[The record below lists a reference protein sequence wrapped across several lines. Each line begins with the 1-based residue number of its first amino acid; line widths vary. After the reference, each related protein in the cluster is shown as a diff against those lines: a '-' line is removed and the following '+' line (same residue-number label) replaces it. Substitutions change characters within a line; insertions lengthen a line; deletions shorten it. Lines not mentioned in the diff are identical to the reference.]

1 MLKFIDKLIQLPIQ
15 NKESMAIDSK
25 KMFDLT
31 NLNEML
37 GGDQKAIFQM
47 VKIFLQATPESLAEL
62 NKCYQKED
70 YDGVSKLAH
79 KLKSSVDIFCIN
91 DIKQDIRRL
100 ENNTRDNINIDEVPD
115 QVEKINNTLNL
126 AIEQVKEEKEILH
139 KQLFENENA
148 PKS

>member
-1 MLKFIDKLIQLPIQ
+1 M
-15 NKESMAIDSK
+15 DSK
-25 KMFDLT
+25 KLFDLT

-47 VKIFLQATPESLAEL
+47 IKIFLQATPESLSEL
-62 NKCYQKED
+62 NKCYQKD
-70 YDGVSKLAH
+70 DSDGVSKLAH

-100 ENNTRDNINIDEVPD
+100 ENNTRDNINKDEIPD
-115 QVEKINNTLNL
+115 LVEKINAILNR
-126 AIEQVKEEKEILH
+126 AIEQVKEEREILH

-148 PKS
+148 AKP

>member
-1 MLKFIDKLIQLPIQ
+1 M
-15 NKESMAIDSK
+15 DSK
-25 KMFDLT
+25 RLFDLT

-47 VKIFLQATPESLAEL
+47 IKIFLQATPESLNEL
-62 NKCYQKED
+62 NKCYQKDDSE
-70 YDGVSKLAH
+70 GVSKLAH

-100 ENNTRDNINIDEVPD
+100 ENNTRDNINKDEIPD
-115 QVEKINNTLNL
+115 LVEKINSILNR
-126 AIEQVKEEKEILH
+126 AIEQVKEEREIMH

-148 PKS
+148 TKP

>member
-1 MLKFIDKLIQLPIQ
+1 MT
-15 NKESMAIDSK
+15 MDSK

-47 VKIFLQATPESLAEL
+47 IKIFLQATPESLSEL
-62 NKCYQKED
+62 NKCFSKDEF
-70 YDGVSKLAH
+70 DGVSKLAH
-79 KLKSSVDIFCIN
+79 KLKSSVDIFCIH

-100 ENNTRDNINIDEVPD
+100 ENITRENINLDEVPEL
-115 QVEKINNTLNL
+115 VEKINRVLNI

-139 KQLFENENA
+139 KRLLENENA
-148 PKS
+148 TRS

>member
-1 MLKFIDKLIQLPIQ
+1 M
-15 NKESMAIDSK
+15 DSK
-25 KMFDLT
+25 KLFDLT

-47 VKIFLQATPESLAEL
+47 IKIFLQATPESLNEL
-62 NKCYQKED
+62 NKCYQKAD
-70 YDGVSKLAH
+70 TDGVSKLAH

-100 ENNTRDNINIDEVPD
+100 ENNTRDNINKDEIPD
-115 QVEKINNTLNL
+115 LVEKINTILNL
-126 AIEQVKEEKEILH
+126 AIEQVKEEREILY

-148 PKS
+148 AKS

>member
-1 MLKFIDKLIQLPIQ
+1 M
-15 NKESMAIDSK
+15 DSK
-25 KMFDLT
+25 KLFDLT

-47 VKIFLQATPESLAEL
+47 IKIFLQATPESLNEL
-62 NKCYQKED
+62 NKCYQKD
-70 YDGVSKLAH
+70 DNDGVSKLAH

-100 ENNTRDNINIDEVPD
+100 ENNTRDNINKDEVPD
-115 QVEKINNTLNL
+115 LVEKINSILNL
-126 AIEQVKEEKEILH
+126 AIEQVKEEREILY

-148 PKS
+148 AKS